1 MNRTD
6 ARMIAEELAKVLQ
19 KEIRKMVVDITVGD
33 MENYISASEA
43 ADYLG
48 MSKRTLY
55 NRIDEI
61 PHTKF
66 GRVLKFQKSKLKEYI
81 NG

>member
-1 MNRTD
+1 MNRTE
-6 ARMIAEELAKVLQ
+6 ARMVAEELAKLI
-19 KEIRKMVVDITVGD
+19 KPEIRKMVIDMTVSD

-48 MSKRTLY
+48 MSKQTLY
-55 NRIDEI
+55 NKISEI
-61 PHTKF
+61 PHVKF
-66 GRVLKFQKSKLKEYI
+66 GRILKFQKSELKKYI